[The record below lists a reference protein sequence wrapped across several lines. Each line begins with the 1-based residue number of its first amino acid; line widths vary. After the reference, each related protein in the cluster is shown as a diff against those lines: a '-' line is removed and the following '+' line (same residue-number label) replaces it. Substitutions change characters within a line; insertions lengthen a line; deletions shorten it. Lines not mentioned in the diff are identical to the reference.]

1 MRHALGA
8 AAIALAAV
16 LVSPARAEGDEPE
29 PPRIYECA
37 GADGAT
43 VYQDDPCPEPPPAP
57 ARKAAPVRKAT
68 QIAKIVTPPPKSKS
82 APAPTPPPKF
92 TGRLPSDEEWARIA
106 AINGRPGSGAMGTP
120 ERVWDAF
127 VTALR
132 AGDRAAA
139 ARCLG
144 TATAPAL
151 ESWTPQELQ
160 SRGNAYSALVIKNNV
175 GPQRVAGATR
185 RNGRVTWVFFER
197 AAGGE
202 WRIVSM

>member
-8 AAIALAAV
+8 TAIALAVV
-16 LVSPARAEGDEPE
+16 LVPPARGQEDEPE
-29 PPRIYECA
+29 PPRIYECT

-43 VYQDDPCPEPPPAP
+43 VYQDDPCPELPPAP
-57 ARKAAPVRKAT
+57 PAKAAPVKKAT
-68 QIAKIVTPPPKSKS
+68 QIAKIVTPPPKLKS
-82 APAPTPPPKF
+82 TAATSPPPKF
-92 TGRLPSDEEWARIA
+92 TGKLPSDEEWARIA
-106 AINGRPGSGAMGTP
+106 AINRPGAGAMGTP
-120 ERVWDAF
+120 ERVWEAF

-139 ARCLG
+139 ARYVG
-144 TATAPAL
+144 AANVSTL

-160 SRGNAYSALVIKNNV
+160 SRGNSYSGLVIKNNV

-197 AAGGE
+197 AGGE